1 MNKLIDKNY
10 FEVQKSIE
18 EKTRENEM
26 ARKKLKEE
34 EEKIQIDF
42 SNKVGKNI
50 AQSKKI
56 IGFIKRYILIG
67 IVTGAP
73 GIAIAYLCDKW
84 QENKMVKDLYDKNI
98 ELVTSS
104 NSKGLAKEYEL
115 LRKKLHKAYDI
126 DKIEK
131 LLMES
136 DEIKDLKNDKKA
148 IQKLNEEIKKYREE
162 YTKNLGNYIE
172 KQIIL
177 EQKEKNQEIIAVED
191 TWCIYN
197 NVLFSICY
205 RNKF

>member
-148 IQKLNEEIKKYREE
+148 IQN
-162 YTKNLGNYIE
+162 
-172 KQIIL
+172 
-177 EQKEKNQEIIAVED
+177 
-191 TWCIYN
+191 
-197 NVLFSICY
+197 
-205 RNKF
+205 

>member
-1 MNKLIDKNY
+1 M
-10 FEVQKSIE
+10 
-18 EKTRENEM
+18 
-26 ARKKLKEE
+26 
-34 EEKIQIDF
+34 
-42 SNKVGKNI
+42 
-50 AQSKKI
+50 
-56 IGFIKRYILIG
+56 
-67 IVTGAP
+67 
-73 GIAIAYLCDKW
+73 
-84 QENKMVKDLYDKNI
+84 
-98 ELVTSS
+98 
-104 NSKGLAKEYEL
+104 

-191 TWCIYN
+191 TEEEEELEI
-197 NVLFSICY
+197 
-205 RNKF
+205 RR

>member
-172 KQIIL
+172 KKIIL

-191 TWCIYN
+191 TEEEEELEI
-197 NVLFSICY
+197 
-205 RNKF
+205 RR

>member
-191 TWCIYN
+191 TEEEEELEI
-197 NVLFSICY
+197 
-205 RNKF
+205 RR

>member
-84 QENKMVKDLYDKNI
+84 QENKMVKNLYDKNI

-162 YTKNLGNYIE
+162 YTKNSGNYIE

>member
-148 IQKLNEEIKKYREE
+148 IQKLNEEIKKYR
-162 YTKNLGNYIE
+162 
-172 KQIIL
+172 
-177 EQKEKNQEIIAVED
+177 
-191 TWCIYN
+191 
-197 NVLFSICY
+197 
-205 RNKF
+205 

>member
-42 SNKVGKNI
+42 SNKVGKSI

-191 TWCIYN
+191 TEEEEELEI
-197 NVLFSICY
+197 
-205 RNKF
+205 RR

>member
-73 GIAIAYLCDKW
+73 EIAIAYLCDKW

-148 IQKLNEEIKKYREE
+148 IQKLNE
-162 YTKNLGNYIE
+162 
-172 KQIIL
+172 
-177 EQKEKNQEIIAVED
+177 
-191 TWCIYN
+191 
-197 NVLFSICY
+197 
-205 RNKF
+205 

>member
-162 YTKNLGNYIE
+162 YIKNLGNYIE

-191 TWCIYN
+191 TEEEEELEI
-197 NVLFSICY
+197 
-205 RNKF
+205 RR

>member
-1 MNKLIDKNY
+1 M
-10 FEVQKSIE
+10 
-18 EKTRENEM
+18 T
-26 ARKKLKEE
+26 E

-191 TWCIYN
+191 TEEEEELEI
-197 NVLFSICY
+197 
-205 RNKF
+205 RR

>member
-1 MNKLIDKNY
+1 
-10 FEVQKSIE
+10 
-18 EKTRENEM
+18 
-26 ARKKLKEE
+26 
-34 EEKIQIDF
+34 
-42 SNKVGKNI
+42 
-50 AQSKKI
+50 
-56 IGFIKRYILIG
+56 
-67 IVTGAP
+67 
-73 GIAIAYLCDKW
+73 
-84 QENKMVKDLYDKNI
+84 MVKDLYDKNI

-191 TWCIYN
+191 TEEEEELEI
-197 NVLFSICY
+197 
-205 RNKF
+205 RR

>member
-73 GIAIAYLCDKW
+73 GIAIAYLC
-84 QENKMVKDLYDKNI
+84 Y
-98 ELVTSS
+98 
-104 NSKGLAKEYEL
+104 
-115 LRKKLHKAYDI
+115 
-126 DKIEK
+126 
-131 LLMES
+131 
-136 DEIKDLKNDKKA
+136 
-148 IQKLNEEIKKYREE
+148 
-162 YTKNLGNYIE
+162 
-172 KQIIL
+172 
-177 EQKEKNQEIIAVED
+177 
-191 TWCIYN
+191 
-197 NVLFSICY
+197 
-205 RNKF
+205 

>member
-73 GIAIAYLCDKW
+73 GIVIAYLCDKW

-191 TWCIYN
+191 TEEEEELEI
-197 NVLFSICY
+197 
-205 RNKF
+205 RR

>member
-26 ARKKLKEE
+26 ARKKLKE

-191 TWCIYN
+191 TEEEEELEI
-197 NVLFSICY
+197 
-205 RNKF
+205 RR

>member
-18 EKTRENEM
+18 EKTRENE
-26 ARKKLKEE
+26 
-34 EEKIQIDF
+34 
-42 SNKVGKNI
+42 
-50 AQSKKI
+50 
-56 IGFIKRYILIG
+56 
-67 IVTGAP
+67 
-73 GIAIAYLCDKW
+73 
-84 QENKMVKDLYDKNI
+84 MVKDLYDKNI

-162 YTKNLGNYIE
+162 YTKNSGNYIE

>member
-191 TWCIYN
+191 TEEEEKLEI
-197 NVLFSICY
+197 
-205 RNKF
+205 RR

>member
-104 NSKGLAKEYEL
+104 NSKGLAKEYEF

-191 TWCIYN
+191 TEEEEELEI
-197 NVLFSICY
+197 
-205 RNKF
+205 RR

>member
-1 MNKLIDKNY
+1 
-10 FEVQKSIE
+10 
-18 EKTRENEM
+18 
-26 ARKKLKEE
+26 
-34 EEKIQIDF
+34 
-42 SNKVGKNI
+42 
-50 AQSKKI
+50 
-56 IGFIKRYILIG
+56 
-67 IVTGAP
+67 
-73 GIAIAYLCDKW
+73 
-84 QENKMVKDLYDKNI
+84 MVKDLYDKNI

-172 KQIIL
+172 KQII
-177 EQKEKNQEIIAVED
+177 AVED
-191 TWCIYN
+191 TEEEEELEI
-197 NVLFSICY
+197 
-205 RNKF
+205 RR

>member
-177 EQKEKNQEIIAVED
+177 EQKEKNQEIIAVEY
-191 TWCIYN
+191 TEEEEELEI
-197 NVLFSICY
+197 
-205 RNKF
+205 RR

>member
-1 MNKLIDKNY
+1 MKYK
-10 FEVQKSIE
+10 KSIE

-191 TWCIYN
+191 TEEEEELEI
-197 NVLFSICY
+197 
-205 RNKF
+205 RR

>member
-131 LLMES
+131 LLMGS

-191 TWCIYN
+191 TEEEEELEI
-197 NVLFSICY
+197 
-205 RNKF
+205 RR

>member
-56 IGFIKRYILIG
+56 IGFIKRYILIA

-148 IQKLNEEIKKYREE
+148 IQKLNE
-162 YTKNLGNYIE
+162 
-172 KQIIL
+172 
-177 EQKEKNQEIIAVED
+177 
-191 TWCIYN
+191 
-197 NVLFSICY
+197 
-205 RNKF
+205 

>member
-73 GIAIAYLCDKW
+73 GTAIAYLCDKW

-136 DEIKDLKNDKKA
+136 DEIKD
-148 IQKLNEEIKKYREE
+148 
-162 YTKNLGNYIE
+162 
-172 KQIIL
+172 
-177 EQKEKNQEIIAVED
+177 
-191 TWCIYN
+191 
-197 NVLFSICY
+197 
-205 RNKF
+205 

>member
-98 ELVTSS
+98 KLVTSS

-191 TWCIYN
+191 TEEEEELEI
-197 NVLFSICY
+197 
-205 RNKF
+205 RR

>member
-148 IQKLNEEIKKYREE
+148 IQKLNE
-162 YTKNLGNYIE
+162 
-172 KQIIL
+172 
-177 EQKEKNQEIIAVED
+177 
-191 TWCIYN
+191 
-197 NVLFSICY
+197 
-205 RNKF
+205 

>member
-148 IQKLNEEIKKYREE
+148 IQKLNEKIKKYREE

-191 TWCIYN
+191 TEEEEELEI
-197 NVLFSICY
+197 
-205 RNKF
+205 RR

>member
-1 MNKLIDKNY
+1 MLFAI
-10 FEVQKSIE
+10 
-18 EKTRENEM
+18 KTSKDR
-26 ARKKLKEE
+26 AKKLKEE

-84 QENKMVKDLYDKNI
+84 QENKMVKNLYDKNI

-162 YTKNLGNYIE
+162 YTKNSGNYIE

>member
-136 DEIKDLKNDKKA
+136 DEIKELKNDKKA
-148 IQKLNEEIKKYREE
+148 IQKLNE
-162 YTKNLGNYIE
+162 
-172 KQIIL
+172 
-177 EQKEKNQEIIAVED
+177 
-191 TWCIYN
+191 
-197 NVLFSICY
+197 
-205 RNKF
+205 

>member
-67 IVTGAP
+67 IVIVAP

-148 IQKLNEEIKKYREE
+148 IQKLNE
-162 YTKNLGNYIE
+162 
-172 KQIIL
+172 
-177 EQKEKNQEIIAVED
+177 
-191 TWCIYN
+191 
-197 NVLFSICY
+197 
-205 RNKF
+205 

>member
-84 QENKMVKDLYDKNI
+84 QENKMVKYLYDKNI

-191 TWCIYN
+191 TEEEEELEI
-197 NVLFSICY
+197 
-205 RNKF
+205 RR